1 MRPIDR
7 DSLPHLVAVALD
19 RLRQRRDTA
28 AARLLARW
36 WGIELEEDVR
46 FLGLPMMRRL
56 PGTRIHVGA
65 GTELRSARWSNQV
78 GLDRPCML
86 STLAAGAEIRLGRRV
101 GMSGTV
107 IGAARSITLGDG
119 VLCGAN
125 CTITDTDWHAVD
137 PGERAADVPARAAP
151 VVIEPGVW
159 LSMNVTVLKGVTIGA
174 GTVVAAGSVVS
185 RSLPAGVIAAG
196 SPAEPVRPIAPLRR
210 LA

>member
-1 MRPIDR
+1 MRPITR
-7 DSLPHLVAVALD
+7 DSLPHLVAVVFD
-19 RLRQRRDTA
+19 QLRQRRDTA

-36 WGIELEEDVR
+36 WGIELEDGVR
-46 FLGLPMMRRL
+46 FLGLPLLRRH
-56 PGTRIHVGA
+56 PGSRIRIGA
-65 GTELRSARWSNQV
+65 GSEFRSARWSNQV

-86 STLAAGAEIRLGRRV
+86 STLSGGAEIRVGRAV

-107 IGAARSITLGDG
+107 IGAARSITIGDG

-137 PGERAADVPARAAP
+137 AGQRAADVPARSAP

-196 SPAEPVRPIAPLRR
+196 SPAAPVRAQASVLR

>member
-1 MRPIDR
+1 MRPVTR
-7 DSLPHLVAVALD
+7 DSLPHLVAVAWD
-19 RLRQRRDTA
+19 GIRQRRDTV

-36 WGIELEEDVR
+36 WGIEIEQDVR
-46 FLGLPMMRRL
+46 FLGVPLLRRL
-56 PGTRIHVGA
+56 PGTRIRIGA
-65 GTELRSARWSNQV
+65 GSEFRSARWSNQV
-78 GLDRPCML
+78 GLDRPCMI
-86 STLAAGAEIRLGRRV
+86 STLAPGAEISIGRGV

-107 IGAARSITLGDG
+107 LGSALRISIGDG

-125 CTITDTDWHAVD
+125 CTLTDTDWHAID
-137 PGERAADVPARAAP
+137 AGDRAADVPARAAP

-185 RSLPAGVIAAG
+185 RSLPGGVIAAG
-196 SPAEPVRPIAPLRR
+196 SPAEPVRDIRPLRR

>member
-1 MRPIDR
+1 MRSITR
-7 DSLPHLVAVALD
+7 DTLPHLVAVAID
-19 RLRQRRDTA
+19 RMRQGRDTA
-28 AARLLARW
+28 AARLLCRW
-36 WGIELEEDVR
+36 WGIELGEDVR
-46 FLGLPMMRRL
+46 FLGLPMLHRL
-56 PGTRIHVGA
+56 PGTRIRIGA
-65 GTELRSARWSNQV
+65 GTELRSAPWANQV

-86 STLAAGAEIRLGRRV
+86 STLTPGAEIAMGRNV
-101 GMSGTV
+101 GLSGTV
-107 IGAARSITLGDG
+107 VGAARSITIGDG

-125 CTITDTDWHAVD
+125 CTITDTDWHAID
-137 PGERAADVPARAAP
+137 PADRAAGVPARAAP

-196 SPAEPVRPIAPLRR
+196 SPAAPVRSRGLLRR

>member
-1 MRPIDR
+1 MRPVTR
-7 DSLPHLVAVALD
+7 DSLPHLVAVAFD
-19 RLRQRRDTA
+19 QFRQRRDTA

-46 FLGLPMMRRL
+46 FLGLPLLRRL
-56 PGTRIHVGA
+56 PGSRIHVGA

-86 STLAAGAEIRLGRRV
+86 STLAPGAEIRLGRGV

-107 IGAARSITLGDG
+107 VGAARSITIGAG

-137 PGERAADVPARAAP
+137 AGDRAADVPARSAP

-185 RSLPAGVIAAG
+185 RSVPAGVIAAG
-196 SPAEPVRPIAPLRR
+196 SPAEAVRSLQPLRR

>member
-1 MRPIDR
+1 MRPVTR
-7 DSLPHLVAVALD
+7 DSLPHLVAVAID
-19 RLRQRRDTA
+19 QLRRRRDTA
-28 AARLLARW
+28 AARLLCRW
-36 WGIELEEDVR
+36 WGIELEEGVR
-46 FLGLPMMRRL
+46 FLGLPLLRRL
-56 PGTRIHVGA
+56 PGSSIRIGA
-65 GTELRSARWSNQV
+65 GTEFRSARWSNQV

-86 STLAAGAEIRLGRRV
+86 STLAPGARISLGRDV

-107 IGAARSITLGDG
+107 VGAAQSITIGDG

-174 GTVVAAGSVVS
+174 GTVVSAGSVVS
-185 RSLPAGVIAAG
+185 RSLPGGVIAAG
-196 SPAEPVRPIAPLRR
+196 SPAVPVRPIAPLRR